1 MLHPNLR
8 GPQDDASQSG
18 SSASQNALG
27 LLRADSCRGW
37 GWLLRTEQTP
47 KLETDRNGSS
57 VDNLWLVEVT
67 VTGDETTMSVE
78 SAVKMLA
85 AFSEKLFPYVTL
97 HNPEERKVGP

>member
-1 MLHPNLR
+1 MPVR
-8 GPQDDASQSG
+8 SQ
-18 SSASQNALG
+18 
-27 LLRADSCRGW
+27 RADPYLGR
-37 GWLLRTEQTP
+37 GWLLLVEQTP

-67 VTGDETTMSVE
+67 VTGDETAVSVE

-85 AFSEKLFPYVTL
+85 AFSEKLSPYVTL